1 MNYHLLGIRSL
12 ERKRLALKKC
22 EMLAIYKTI
31 FRKCPNPAIVFEVDT
46 NVHNFVIFLLD
57 LMKDSSWKTQLDVS
71 QTLISW
77 IPWINLKKSEIP
89 TTVSFLFLTPY
100 LLSYNIL
107 KLILWTDIYNCKK
120 IMIKSY
126 LNVLSFTSYW
136 HHIHICIIIKR
147 IIIVNA
153 SFTSLRNWGILW
165 T

>member
-1 MNYHLLGIRSL
+1 MWNVSNFIKQFFENVQILPLSLKLTLMYIILLYS
-12 ERKRLALKKC
+12 
-22 EMLAIYKTI
+22 Y
-31 FRKCPNPAIVFEVDT
+31 
-46 NVHNFVIFLLD
+46 
-57 LMKDSSWKTQLDVS
+57 
-71 QTLISW
+71 LISW
-77 IPWINLKKSEIP
+77 KIAHERHSWMYLKHWYLEYHGLIKKSQKSQP
-89 TTVSFLFLTPY
+89 LYVFLFLTPY

-107 KLILWTDIYNCKK
+107 KLFLWTDIYNCKK